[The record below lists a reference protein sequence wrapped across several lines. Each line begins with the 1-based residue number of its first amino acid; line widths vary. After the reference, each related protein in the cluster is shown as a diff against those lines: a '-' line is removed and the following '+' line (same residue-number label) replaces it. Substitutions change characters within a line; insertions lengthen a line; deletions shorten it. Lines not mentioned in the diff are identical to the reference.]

1 MSNISPG
8 PDDEGRRTFLKMMG
22 VLGVGLVGAGALRG
36 VIQNL
41 LPSTSNVVSAFP
53 TLILVSGSGSPIKTG
68 DITVNAPTVVLFQY
82 PLENEPNF
90 LLRLGD
96 ANNND
101 KAIESVSVSV
111 PATGKSFQSPG
122 GVGPYRS
129 IVASSAICQHL
140 GCDPPEIRF
149 HPPSDASFPGMV
161 HCDCHGSTYDP
172 SKGFAVVTGP
182 TTQPLPNAILSYDS
196 TNDTY
201 KVVNMVGPTIYGH
214 SNDLSGGNQLPSK
227 TTTTVLVQG
236 S

>member
-1 MSNISPG
+1 MTDSSPE
-8 PDDEGRRTFLKMMG
+8 PEDKGRRTFLKMMG
-22 VLGVGLVGAGALRG
+22 VLGVGLVGAGVLRG

-41 LPSTSNVVSAFP
+41 MPSTSNVVSAFP
-53 TLILVSGSGSPIKTG
+53 TLTLVSSSGSPITTN
-68 DITVNAPTVVLFQY
+68 DIAVNAPTVVLFQY

-96 ANNND
+96 SNNSD
-101 KAIESVSVSV
+101 KAIPPVAVNV

-122 GVGPYRS
+122 GVGPYKS

-149 HPPSDASFPGMV
+149 HPPSDTSFPGLV

-172 SKGFAVVTGP
+172 FKGFAVVTGP
-182 TTQPLPNAILSYDS
+182 TSHPLPNAILTYDS

-214 SNDLSGGNQLPSK
+214 PSDLSGGNPLPSK
-227 TTTTVLVQG
+227 STTTVLSQD